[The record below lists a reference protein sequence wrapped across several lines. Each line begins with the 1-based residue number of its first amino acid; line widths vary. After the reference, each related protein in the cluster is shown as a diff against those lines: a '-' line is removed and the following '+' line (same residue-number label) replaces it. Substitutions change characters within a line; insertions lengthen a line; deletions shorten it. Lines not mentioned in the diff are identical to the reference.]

1 MAKNLKKFANAR
13 FVRTIDL
20 SLLRRL
26 LERHADALPGLDLTI
41 LDGDSDAARKAL
53 LEFFSGPEDS
63 YPSSLVVDLHLIAE
77 LGTAN
82 GQQLLLEQVRR
93 LHIPIQSANDNDGE
107 AEARQEPKQF
117 ALLMFLDHPQ
127 AFNAASDMLSYTTLS
142 SFSEF
147 AGAEEGVDAQ
157 IDDDTKA
164 AIRHAADRLFEV
176 ELRGR
181 YCRIGW
187 YDDGDE
193 VHVVVKHGAPLKT
206 TEVIE
211 GADDRVITIRE
222 AERAVLSYSSVTGR
236 LKIGGFA
243 KPRRAE
249 LAEIFATTMLKR
261 PNFFAAPDAQNLY
274 TLSPVERRGFE
285 FAFNHA
291 FDSDIRRVQITE
303 VQVDRLGTDPRS
315 GHTRTWWS
323 HTTRDGRENAL
334 ARLRDDT
341 RGIIFGQDWRLNHL
355 VIGIYFDV
363 GEPKPVRV
371 TVKIKPPGTATFKR
385 HRFEARIMTLLHR
398 NGLAHDREFDRTV
411 AAAE

>member
-1 MAKNLKKFANAR
+1 MAQNLKKFANAR

-20 SLLRRL
+20 SLLRRH
-26 LERHADALPGLDLTI
+26 LERHAEALPGLDLAI

-53 LEFFSGPEDS
+53 LQFFSGPEDS
-63 YPSSLVVDLHLIAE
+63 HPSSLVVDLHLIAE

-82 GQQLLLEQVRR
+82 GQQLLLDQARR
-93 LHIPIQSANDNDGE
+93 LHVPIQPANDNDGD

-117 ALLMFLDHPQ
+117 ALQMFLDHPNV
-127 AFNAASDMLSYTTLS
+127 FNAASDMLSYTTLS

-147 AGAEEGVDAQ
+147 AGDEEGVDAQ

-164 AIRHAADRLFEV
+164 AFRRDAECLFQV

-193 VHVVVKHGAPLKT
+193 VHVVVKHGAQLKT

-222 AERAVLSYSSVTGR
+222 AERAVLSYSPVTGR

-243 KPRRAE
+243 KARRAE
-249 LAEIFATTMLKR
+249 LAEIFAKTMLMH

-274 TLSPVERRGFE
+274 TLSPVERSGFE

-291 FDSDIRRVQITE
+291 FDPDIRRVQITE

-315 GHTRTWWS
+315 GQRRTWWS

-334 ARLRDDT
+334 TRLRDDT
-341 RGIIFGQDWRLNHL
+341 RGITFGQDWRLNHL
-355 VIGIYFDV
+355 VIRVHFDV

-385 HRFEARIMTLLHR
+385 HRLSRRVARAGPAHR
-398 NGLAHDREFDRTV
+398 AAQAEDSQV
-411 AAAE
+411 AA